1 MKKKKKKKNK
11 LKKKVINFLKSYKA
25 IILALIIIVIVLL
38 TFCNHLM
45 KSSKTYMFSGKSD
58 YVTILNGVINL
69 NYDVKLLEGSDI
81 EYINEQDYVVTEY
94 KIGYYV
100 DKDNTLLPLAIK
112 SGEDEIGLSL
122 KVILSEISAYNIAE
136 PYHNSTY
143 FTKEKIKSLENGLY
157 FIIEAKTADG
167 KEILDKIELSLSKVS
182 K

>member
-1 MKKKKKKKNK
+1 MKKKKLKKNN

-45 KSSKTYMFSGKSD
+45 RSSKTYMFSGKSD
-58 YVTILNGVINL
+58 YVTILNGVISL

-94 KIGYYV
+94 KIGYYI

-112 SGEDEIGLSL
+112 SGEDEIGFSL
-122 KVILSEISAYNIAE
+122 KVLLSEISAYNIAE
-136 PYHNSTY
+136 PYHNNTY
-143 FTKEKIKSLENGLY
+143 FTKDTIKSLEKGLY